1 MHLILLQPGLV
12 VMDEEVYGVERRVL
26 YSTSPG
32 VGPIMSCWMEDQRVS
47 WLVEPVLALAVFVG
61 QRHQIVV
68 LNMGAH
74 CCITDLSQMHGY
86 TKQ

>member
-47 WLVEPVLALAVFVG
+47 WLG
-61 QRHQIVV
+61 QLD
-68 LNMGAH
+68 LNQYLPLPCLLVSA
-74 CCITDLSQMHGY
+74 TRLSS
-86 TKQ
+86 